1 MKIEQECKIKSIES
15 EFLKLSNNY
24 NMYLTSVSHNCNSG
38 FINCSQT
45 NSLEVDMK
53 LLDDDLGEVII
64 RISTKTPEQYENVG
78 VILEMLQ
85 GSV

>member
-1 MKIEQECKIKSIES
+1 MSYFIVDIQTI
-15 EFLKLSNNY
+15 LSKNDNI
-24 NMYLTSVSHNCNSG
+24 YLISVSHNCNSG
-38 FINCSQT
+38 FINCSLT

-53 LLDDDLGEVII
+53 LLDDDLGEVTI
-64 RISTKTPEQYENVG
+64 RISTKTPEQYENVS

>member
-1 MKIEQECKIKSIES
+1 MKIEQERKIKSIES
-15 EFLKLSNNY
+15 KFLKLSKNDNV
-24 NMYLTSVSHNCNSG
+24 YLTSVSYNCNSG
-38 FINCSQT
+38 FFNCSQT

-53 LLDDDLGEVII
+53 LLDDDLGEITI
-64 RISTKTPEQYENVG
+64 RISTKTPEQYENVS